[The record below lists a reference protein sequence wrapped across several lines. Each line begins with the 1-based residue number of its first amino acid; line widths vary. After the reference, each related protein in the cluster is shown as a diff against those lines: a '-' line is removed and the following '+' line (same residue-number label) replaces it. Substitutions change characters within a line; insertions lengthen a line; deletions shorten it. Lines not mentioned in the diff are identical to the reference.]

1 MIWKAILGMIKVY
14 RALLPATDRLL
25 GQKRGVVTGLDGNPY
40 VEYRR
45 PVVLLALLCAG
56 AALIAL
62 ALSAKDTSTAAG
74 TLVGGLVTLYIL
86 ARKRLRRH

>member
-1 MIWKAILGMIKVY
+1 MFWKAILGMVKVH
-14 RALLPATDRLL
+14 RALLPAADRLL

-45 PVVLLALLCAG
+45 PMVLLALLCAG
-56 AALIAL
+56 AACIAL
-62 ALSAKDTSTAAG
+62 ALSAKDTSTGAG